1 MSHKNVALVVGASG
15 IIGNALVETLAAHPD
30 WSVRALRRTDVPGV
44 ATIDADL
51 HDAAATAAALREA
64 RDTTHVFYA
73 ALAQQPDL
81 AQEETVN
88 LAMLAHLLDGL
99 KAVDAPVQRI
109 VLYQGAKVYG
119 VHLGKVHAPFY
130 ENDPRYLGPNF
141 YYAQED
147 LLCARAERDDFDWSI
162 LRPDVVVG
170 SAAGNPM
177 NITVTMAV
185 YAALSRARGLP
196 LRFPGTS
203 VVYRDV
209 LAQVTD
215 ATWLA
220 RASIWAALAPAAR
233 NEAFNLVGEPFRW
246 ERIWQHVADAFDMDV
261 SAPQPMSLVKQMPS
275 LAGEWGELV
284 TRHGLKGPPF
294 EKLVSWGFGDFIFN
308 CEFDVVSDM
317 GKIRR
322 AGFVEPSDNEGW
334 IRAALGRL
342 REKRVIP

>member
-73 ALAQQPDL
+73 ALSQQPDL